1 VSEGAAEDAIRRAEL
16 LLERLEV
23 TRAELDRISESG
35 DPDAAI
41 DVLAKL
47 SQLSKEAASELERA
61 RRDADA
67 EDV

>member
-1 VSEGAAEDAIRRAEL
+1 MSEGAPDDAVRRAEL
-16 LLERLEV
+16 LLERLEE
-23 TRAELDRISESG
+23 TRAQLDRISESG

-47 SQLSKEAASELERA
+47 SELSKEAAAELERA

-67 EDV
+67 EDL

>member
-1 VSEGAAEDAIRRAEL
+1 M
-16 LLERLEV
+16 LERLEE
-23 TRAELDRISESG
+23 TRAQLDSISESG

-47 SQLSKEAASELERA
+47 SELSKEAAAELERA

-67 EDV
+67 DAEDL